1 MDINSKMQQMNNF
14 SGGMNSD
21 TSDAY
26 LKSDSYRL
34 AQNLRYITN
43 NEENSGEMHII
54 EGGLEKFR
62 FDEDVVA
69 MGDIRDY
76 GVAITK
82 DLNGYFSIW
91 RIDHN
96 SDDETPIRIFGPCSE
111 TLANNYTDK
120 ISINLNYEAS
130 DNIKLYIADG
140 QHPIMLI
147 NIAEENEEVPT
158 NFDYISSHPRCLLET
173 PIFCGLTSGT
183 LEGGVYQYA
192 YRLYNKYK
200 QASELSPVT
209 KLIPLHTGPVMFT
222 EGKNINGCE
231 EGKPSGKGVQLKL
244 QIPDSS
250 FDRYLVYRIKY
261 IENGQVPTVELIA
274 DSKIYDTDEVIFID
288 NGQSALDTLTLEEF
302 NSVSG
307 IHIIP
312 KVIESKEGWMFA
324 SNIKTDNVLDSDPN
338 VKEWDAR
345 AYRYDPEGNTK
356 IYDYSNRS
364 DVIEFSLEQLK
375 NGEIDV
381 PEEFD
386 CYNPFNDINE
396 DFPDFVGYWYAPC
409 IENSSD
415 LVYGGAGKHITWN
428 FITTHVTGD
437 SCISGEDDT
446 YYGDAGTA
454 YNYISLNSNTTQ
466 KQFKKWYIYGKS
478 STHTSTFE
486 RESWNNTVNNN
497 DTYANPVISYE
508 FKSLR
513 RNELYRFGII
523 FYNDKGETSSVK
535 WIADIRTPKI
545 SECATFVSHY
555 GPEGKDK
562 QYDLSTR
569 PLGIEFK
576 VENLPDGV
584 VGYEIVRCSR
594 GYGDIATVSQGVLNK
609 PSIQYKRQTDHK
621 TYLPLM
627 PTGWITTGSLN
638 HKISY
643 NGTEGTKIFEIQE
656 STGQNYPLG
665 YGWQAYNYNIKA
677 LTQTVNSQGQTEKSL
692 EYITQINNDTFEFI
706 SPEVNYQNQSIRD
719 VLVSGTRIH
728 PEMFLFGCAY
738 NHADSDEAD
747 YRHKYASSFES
758 PLGIM
763 NAHNGSIIY
772 QDTEYGETFGSME
785 FMPYGMMLFLGPKY
799 TTLCASMESGDTKK
813 VNDNTLQSSDKG
825 LYVDDVN
832 FTPHTQDSLRIGCER
847 AVSVPNTFVQQLLY
861 HENPATSSSTN
872 ENIDDY
878 YYSDHYSYIK
888 LYEQSQDVLT
898 KRNDYSLLYFNPYT
912 TRSRDEGESI
922 DYLNLRSSNNRSF
935 DIKDLTYNNTHGWDG
950 FVSRDIKDGDDVD
963 TFTYQD
969 FLSPIGD
976 KNHLDWIISSLYGIK
991 IKNFPDLDDGQH
1003 TGAWELSGLIG
1014 PSDRC
1019 ALLQLDISDYKFSQ
1033 TVAAFSRKA
1042 KDRNTGYITDKKA
1055 PESEVNGMTLDR
1067 VYIPNPED
1075 DQLNFVNVYR
1085 ESMLGTYLC
1094 NIRHDVIPYG
1104 GHSYQDRR
1112 LSIYS
1117 SYGDFVIRTGESN
1130 VSQVFDGDCYI
1141 QPFEYVSM
1149 HRGYFYDLKYYRNHT
1164 IVYSIPVETNINLA
1178 YTYGSE
1184 FSKVKNVN
1192 LQVDATNVNNVFVQQ
1207 DDMYVYNSVYSQ
1219 NSASRLHASMIT
1231 DEDVDINVY
1240 DYRTYYSD
1248 TKINNEYIDSWLK
1261 YRSSNYLDV
1270 DTRFG
1275 AISGLRLFHN
1285 QLVYWQEEATGVF
1298 SVNER
1303 ALVDNAIET
1312 NAPLQLG
1319 TGGTLARYDYLAT
1332 SNGMRLDELCDTQ
1345 SDTTLYWWDHDK
1357 AEICAYAGE
1366 RTVVSLSKIKNVQNF
1381 INDRKIEQR
1390 LSECPYLT
1398 FDKKYSE
1405 LIANV
1410 TDGTAE
1416 NAGSLVYSEVTQ
1428 QFVGLYNIHPTY
1440 GMRFSDSLYMS
1451 DNSIV
1456 GRWNT
1461 FKDYASSWLDAS
1473 LTPYLKYP
1481 VNNSF
1486 QEVKVFDNMR
1496 IGGRLYQHEKSNL
1509 RNTNYLSKIKFTF
1522 STPLKQKSSC
1532 NGSSLTNAEYDYRL
1546 AIPRNNNDAFGGRM
1560 RGKTMETEISSTS
1573 NSMDFSLQYVITK
1586 YRISWS

>member
-1 MDINSKMQQMNNF
+1 MDINSQMQQLNNF

-54 EGGLEKFR
+54 EGGLEQFR
-62 FDEDVVA
+62 FNEEVVA

-82 DLNGYFSIW
+82 DLDGKFSIW

-96 SDDETPIRIFGPCSE
+96 SDDETPKLIFGPCEE

-147 NIAEENEEVPT
+147 NIMEENEEVPT
-158 NFDYISSHPRCLLET
+158 DFDYISSRPDCLLDT
-173 PIFCGLTSGT
+173 PIFCGLVSGT

-200 QASELSPVT
+200 QASEMSPVT
-209 KLIPLHTGPVMFT
+209 KLIPVHTGSVLFVD
-222 EGKNINGCE
+222 GKQIDGCE
-231 EGKPSGKGVQLKL
+231 EGKPSGKGIQLKL
-244 QIPDSS
+244 KMPENSS

-261 IENGQVPTVELIA
+261 IENGQVPTVELIS
-274 DSKIYDTDEVIFID
+274 DSKIYNESQITFID
-288 NGQSALDTLTLEEF
+288 SGQSALDTLTLEEF
-302 NSVSG
+302 NSVTG

-312 KVIESKEGWMFA
+312 KIIESKEGWMFA
-324 SNIKTDNVLDSDPN
+324 SNIKTDDALDADPE

-345 AYRYDPEGNTK
+345 AYRFDPTGNTI
-356 IYDYSNRS
+356 IYDYANHNNSIS
-364 DVIEFSLEQLK
+364 FSMG
-375 NGEIDV
+375 NIPDV

-386 CYNPFNDINE
+386 CYNPSNDINQ
-396 DFPDFVGYWYAPC
+396 DFSDFIGYFYAPR
-409 IENSSD
+409 IGGSSNE
-415 LVYGGAGKHITWN
+415 LVYGGIGKNIQWN

-437 SCISGEDDT
+437 SCVSGEEDT

-454 YNYISLNSNTTQ
+454 YNYISLDSKQNT
-466 KQFKKWYIYGKS
+466 KQFKKWYIYGQS
-478 STHTSTFE
+478 SNEPGSFE
-486 RESWNNTVNNN
+486 RESWNNTSNDN

-513 RNELYRFGII
+513 RNELYRYGII
-523 FYNDKGETSSVK
+523 LYNSKGETSSVK

-545 SECATFVSHY
+545 SESCTFVSHY
-555 GPEGKDK
+555 GPEGTH
-562 QYDLSTR
+562 YDLSTR

-576 VENLPDGV
+576 VSNLPKNV

-594 GYGDIATVSQGVLNK
+594 GFGDIATVSQGVLNK
-609 PSIQYKRQTDHK
+609 PSIQYKRQTDYQ
-621 TYLPLM
+621 TNLPLM
-627 PTGWITTGSLN
+627 ATGWITTGGLYHSPWPTN
-638 HKISY
+638 
-643 NGTEGTKIFEIQE
+643 KIFNVDAAWF
-656 STGQNYPLG
+656 SDYPLA
-665 YGWQAYNYNIKA
+665 YKWQAFNYNIKGFVEHTDDDNITVNESEY
-677 LTQTVNSQGQTEKSL
+677 LTQV
-692 EYITQINNDTFEFI
+692 NNDTFEFI
-706 SPEVNYQNQSIRD
+706 SPEVSYQNQSIRD
-719 VLVSGTRIH
+719 VLTSSTKIH
-728 PEMFLFGCAY
+728 PEMFLFGCAC
-738 NHADSDEAD
+738 NQDTAEND
-747 YRHKYASSFES
+747 YRHKYDAGRYISAVSNETS
-758 PLGIM
+758 GIYV
-763 NAHNGSIIY
+763 GDISYDRLI
-772 QDTEYGETFGSME
+772 FS
-785 FMPYGMMLFLGPKY
+785 GPKY
-799 TTLCASMESGDTKK
+799 TTLCASYVSQDEDQTKM
-813 VNDNTLQSSDKG
+813 SDGSEKG
-825 LYVDDVN
+825 LYIDDPYYN
-832 FTPHTQDSLRIGCER
+832 I
-847 AVSVPNTFVQQLLY
+847 
-861 HENPATSSSTN
+861 SSSNNVVSPFARVVQIPNMFVYSFLYSETPIQTIYQGN
-872 ENIDDY
+872 NIDNN
-878 YYSDHYSYIK
+878 YYSNHYSYIK
-888 LYEQSQDVLT
+888 LYEQSQDVII
-898 KRNDYSLLYFNPYT
+898 KKNDYSLLYCNHG
-912 TRSRDEGESI
+912 SDRDNGTQVESVN
-922 DYLNLRSSNNRSF
+922 YLNLRGSSNKSF
-935 DIKDLTYNNTHGWDG
+935 NIKDLTYNTTHSWDG
-950 FVSRDIKDGDDVD
+950 FATYDSEHDTDVFSYTD
-963 TFTYQD
+963 Y
-969 FLSPIGD
+969 LSPIGD

-991 IKNFPDLDDGQH
+991 IKEGYDLDDSQEKP
-1003 TGAWELSGLIG
+1003 AWSLGGLMG

-1019 ALLQLDISDYKFSQ
+1019 ALIQLDNKRGDLMQ
-1033 TVAAFSRKA
+1033 TVAAFTRKGKDSRGYIQ
-1042 KDRNTGYITDKKA
+1042 DRNA
-1055 PESEVNGMTLDR
+1055 PTSPILGTTLDR
-1067 VYIPNPED
+1067 VCMPDPNIFQTEPPTGT
-1075 DQLNFVNVYR
+1075 FVNVFR

-1094 NIRHDVIPYG
+1094 NIRHEVIPYG
-1104 GHSYQDRR
+1104 GYTYQDRQ
-1112 LSIYS
+1112 LNTYS
-1117 SYGDFVIRTGESN
+1117 SYGDFVRVDGESN

-1149 HRGYFYDLKYYRNHT
+1149 HRGYYHRLKYYRNHT
-1164 IVYSIPVETNINLA
+1164 VVYSIPVETNINLA

-1192 LQVDATNVNNVFVQQ
+1192 LQVDATNVNNVFIQQ

-1219 NSASRLHASMIT
+1219 NSISRLHASMIT
-1231 DEDVDINVY
+1231 DEDVDIDTY

-1248 TKINNEYIDSWLK
+1248 TKINNEYIDSWIK

-1303 ALVDNAIET
+1303 ALIDSAIET

-1345 SDTTLYWWDHDK
+1345 SDSTLYWWDHDK

-1416 NAGSLVYSEVTQ
+1416 NSGSLIYSEITQ

-1440 GMRFSDSLYMS
+1440 GMRFSDSIYMS
-1451 DNSIV
+1451 DNNIV

-1461 FKDYASSWLDAS
+1461 FKDYVSTWLETS
-1473 LTPYLKYP
+1473 LTPYLKFP
-1481 VNNSF
+1481 VNDTM

-1496 IGGRLYQHEKSNL
+1496 LGGRLYQHLKTDL
-1509 RNTNYLSKIKFTF
+1509 RDTGYLSPIKFVF
-1522 STPLKQKSSC
+1522 RTPLKQKSSC
-1532 NGSSLTNAEYDYRL
+1532 NGSSLTNVEYDYRL
-1546 AIPRNNNDAFGGRM
+1546 AIPRNNNDAYGSRM
-1560 RGKTMETEISSTS
+1560 RGKTMEVELSSIS

>member
-1 MDINSKMQQMNNF
+1 MDINSQMQQLNNF

-54 EGGLEKFR
+54 EGGLEQFR
-62 FDEDVVA
+62 FDEEVVA

-82 DLNGYFSIW
+82 DLNGKFSIW

-96 SDDETPIRIFGPCSE
+96 SNDETPKRIFGPCSE

-147 NIAEENEEVPT
+147 NIMEENEEIPT
-158 NFDYISSHPRCLLET
+158 DFDYISSRPDCLLDT
-173 PIFCGLTSGT
+173 PIFCGLVSGV

-200 QASELSPVT
+200 QASEMSPVT
-209 KLIPLHTGPVMFT
+209 KLIPVHMGSAMFAD
-222 EGKNINGCE
+222 GKQIDGCE
-231 EGKPSGKGVQLKL
+231 EGKPSGKGIQLKL
-244 QIPDSS
+244 NIPENSS

-261 IENGQVPTVELIA
+261 VENGQVPTVELIS
-274 DSKIYDTDEVIFID
+274 DSKLYNNSQITFID
-288 NGQSALDTLTLEEF
+288 SGQSALDTLTLEEF
-302 NSVSG
+302 NSITG

-312 KVIESKEGWMFA
+312 KIIESKEGWMFA
-324 SNIKTDNVLDSDPN
+324 SNIKTDDELDSDPEI
-338 VKEWDAR
+338 KAWDAR
-345 AYRYDPEGNTK
+345 AYRFKHDGSTT
-356 IYDYSNRS
+356 IYDYVDSNNFIS
-364 DVIEFSLEQLK
+364 FSIE
-375 NGEIDV
+375 NIPDI

-386 CYNPFNDINE
+386 CYSPYNNINE
-396 DFPDFVGYWYAPC
+396 EFIRSDYKYAPC
-409 IENSSD
+409 IEDSSQM
-415 LVYGGAGKHITWN
+415 VYGGAGKNITWN

-446 YYGDAGTA
+446 YYHDAGTA
-454 YNYISLNSNTTQ
+454 YNYISLDSRQNTN
-466 KQFKKWYIYGKS
+466 QFKKWYVCDQPNIEPGS
-478 STHTSTFE
+478 FE
-486 RESWNNTVNNN
+486 RESWNNTSNNN

-513 RNELYRFGII
+513 RNELYRYGII
-523 FYNDKGETSSVK
+523 LYNNKGETSSVK
-535 WIADIRTPKI
+535 WIADIRTPSI
-545 SECATFVSHY
+545 SESCTFVSHY
-555 GPEGKDK
+555 GPEGPDK

-576 VENLPDGV
+576 VSNLPEGV

-594 GYGDIATVSQGVLNK
+594 GFGDIATISQGVLNK
-609 PSIQYKRQTDHK
+609 PSIQYKRQSDYK
-621 TYLPLM
+621 TNLPLM
-627 PTGWITTGSLN
+627 PTGWITTGGLRHSV
-638 HKISY
+638 KPTYS
-643 NGTEGTKIFEIQE
+643 IFDVQADW
-656 STGQNYPLG
+656 GGGDYPLA
-665 YGWQAYNYNIKA
+665 YGFQAFNYNIKA
-677 LTQTVNSQGQTEKSL
+677 IVKREDSGSTTYKS
-692 EYITQINNDTFEFI
+692 EYITQINNDVFEFI

-719 VLVSGTRIH
+719 VLTSSTKIS

-738 NHADSDEAD
+738 NHDTPEND
-747 YRHKYASSFES
+747 YRHKYDERE
-758 PLGIM
+758 GIT
-763 NAHNGSIIY
+763 AGYGI
-772 QDTEYGETFGSME
+772 TAEYGNSEETILYNRLIF
-785 FMPYGMMLFLGPKY
+785 PGPKY
-799 TTLCASMESGDTKK
+799 TTLCASKIPYDNGFSSETAAESAQNG
-813 VNDNTLQSSDKG
+813 G
-825 LYVDDVN
+825 LYIDDEN
-832 FTPHTQDSLRIGCER
+832 YSTQNYENSFTRVVQI
-847 AVSVPNTFVQQLLY
+847 PNTFVYSFLY
-861 HENPATSSSTN
+861 SEKPANPGD
-872 ENIDDY
+872 NIDY
-878 YYSDHYSYIK
+878 NYYSDHYSYIK
-888 LYEQSQDVLT
+888 LYEQSQDVIT
-898 KRNDYSLLYFNPYT
+898 KKNDYSLLYCDYGSDRDGGTKAESVNYLDLRTSNKSFN
-912 TRSRDEGESI
+912 
-922 DYLNLRSSNNRSF
+922 
-935 DIKDLTYNNTHGWDG
+935 IKDLTYNTTHKWDG
-950 FVSRDIKDGDDVD
+950 FATYDSEHNSDILSYTD
-963 TFTYQD
+963 Y
-969 FLSPIGD
+969 LSPIGD
-976 KNHLDWIISSLYGIK
+976 KNHLDWIVSSLYGIK
-991 IKNFPDLDDGQH
+991 ILLASDLDDYQEQPGWRL
-1003 TGAWELSGLIG
+1003 GGLIG
-1014 PSDRC
+1014 PSDRY
-1019 ALLQLDISDYKFSQ
+1019 ALIQLDNKNGDLMQ
-1033 TVAAFSRKA
+1033 TVAAFTRKC
-1042 KDRNTGYITDKKA
+1042 KDEDGYGYIVDENA
-1055 PESEVNGMTLDR
+1055 PESPVSGTTLDR
-1067 VYIPNPED
+1067 VCIPNPASFD
-1075 DQLNFVNVYR
+1075 SNPSGTFVDVFR

-1104 GHSYQDRR
+1104 GYTHQDRQ
-1112 LSIYS
+1112 LNVYS
-1117 SYGDFVIRTGESN
+1117 SYGDFVRVTGESN

-1141 QPFEYVSM
+1141 QPFEYMSM
-1149 HRGYFYDLKYYRNHT
+1149 HRGYYYRLKYFRNHT

-1184 FSKVKNVN
+1184 FSKVRNVN
-1192 LQVDATNVNNVFVQQ
+1192 LQVDATNVNNIFVQQ

-1219 NSASRLHASMIT
+1219 NSTSRLHASMIT
-1231 DEDVDINVY
+1231 DDDVDINVY

-1248 TKINNEYIDSWLK
+1248 TKINNEYIDSWIK

-1303 ALVDNAIET
+1303 ALIDSAVET

-1332 SNGMRLDELCDTQ
+1332 SNGMKLDELCDTQ

-1366 RTVVSLSKIKNVQNF
+1366 KTVVSLSKIKNVQNF

-1410 TDGTAE
+1410 TDGTAK
-1416 NAGSLVYSEVTQ
+1416 NSGSLVYSEITQ

-1440 GMRFSDSLYMS
+1440 GMRFSDSIYMS
-1451 DNSIV
+1451 DKNMV

-1461 FKDYASSWLDAS
+1461 YKDYVSSWLNAS
-1473 LTPYLKYP
+1473 LTPYLKFP
-1481 VNNSF
+1481 VNDTM

-1496 IGGRLYQHEKSNL
+1496 IGGRLYQHQKSDL
-1509 RNTNYLSKIKFTF
+1509 RDTGYLSPIKFVF
-1522 STPLKQKSSC
+1522 HTPLKQKSSC
-1532 NGSSLTNAEYDYRL
+1532 NGSSLTNVEYDYRL
-1546 AIPRNNNDAFGGRM
+1546 AIPRNNNDAYGSRM
-1560 RGKTMETEISSTS
+1560 RGKTMEVELSSVS

>member
-375 NGEIDV
+375 NGKIDV

-545 SECATFVSHY
+545 SECTTFVSHY

-609 PSIQYKRQTDHK
+609 PSIQYKRQSDYK
-621 TYLPLM
+621 TNLPLM
-627 PTGWITTGSLN
+627 ATGWITTGGLHNSRMAG
-638 HKISY
+638 SR
-643 NGTEGTKIFEIQE
+643 IFNVDPAWQ
-656 STGQNYPLG
+656 SDYPLA
-665 YGWQAYNYNIKA
+665 YDWQAFNYNIKGFVEHTNNNNVTVNNSEY
-677 LTQTVNSQGQTEKSL
+677 LTQT
-692 EYITQINNDTFEFI
+692 NNDTFEFI

-719 VLVSGTRIH
+719 TLTSSTKIH

-738 NHADSDEAD
+738 NNGGTDAED
-747 YRHKYASSFES
+747 YRHKYSTDHLFATSHEQT
-758 PLGIM
+758 GVYVTWI
-763 NAHNGSIIY
+763 
-772 QDTEYGETFGSME
+772 
-785 FMPYGMMLFLGPKY
+785 PYDRLIFPGPKY
-799 TTLCASMESGDTKK
+799 TTLCSGRGSYDENQTTSDTG
-813 VNDNTLQSSDKG
+813 SEKG
-825 LYVDDVN
+825 LYIDDPYY
-832 FTPHTQDSLRIGCER
+832 TIP
-847 AVSVPNTFVQQLLY
+847 PNDNVISTFARVVQIPNMFIYSLLY
-861 HENPATSSSTN
+861 SERPIPTVNKDY
-872 ENIDDY
+872 NIDQDY
-878 YYSDHYSYIK
+878 YSNHYSYIK
-888 LYEQSQDVLT
+888 LYEQSQDVIT
-898 KRNDYSLLYFNPYT
+898 KKNDYSLLYCNHGSDRNNGT
-912 TRSRDEGESI
+912 QAESV
-922 DYLNLRSSNNRSF
+922 DYLNLRSSNNKSF
-935 DIKDLTYNNTHGWDG
+935 NIKDLTYNTTHSWDG
-950 FVSRDIKDGDDVD
+950 FATYDSEHDSD
-963 TFTYQD
+963 TFSYTDY
-969 FLSPIGD
+969 LSPIGD
-976 KNHLDWIISSLYGIK
+976 KNHLDWIVSSLYGIK
-991 IKNFPDLDDGQH
+991 IKEGYDLDDDQEDA
-1003 TGAWELSGLIG
+1003 AWTLGGLIG

-1019 ALLQLDISDYKFSQ
+1019 ALIQLDNKNGNLMQ
-1033 TVAAFSRKA
+1033 TVAAFTRKR
-1042 KDRNTGYITDKKA
+1042 KDRYGYIRDENA
-1055 PESEVNGMTLDR
+1055 PDSPVSGTTLDR
-1067 VYIPNPED
+1067 VCIPDPNVFQSNPPIGT
-1075 DQLNFVNVYR
+1075 FVNVFR
-1085 ESMLGTYLC
+1085 ESMFGTYLC
-1094 NIRHDVIPYG
+1094 NVRHDVIPYG
-1104 GHSYQDRR
+1104 GYTYQDRC
-1112 LSIYS
+1112 LNTYS
-1117 SYGDFVIRTGESN
+1117 SYGDFVIRSGESN

-1141 QPFEYVSM
+1141 QPFEYMSM
-1149 HRGYFYDLKYYRNHT
+1149 HRGYYHRLKYYRNHT

-1509 RNTNYLSKIKFTF
+1509 RDTDYLSKIKFTF

>member
-1 MDINSKMQQMNNF
+1 MDINSQMQQLNNF

-54 EGGLEKFR
+54 EGGLEQFR
-62 FDEDVVA
+62 FNEEVVA

-82 DLNGYFSIW
+82 NLDGKFSIW

-96 SDDETPIRIFGPCSE
+96 SDNETPKLIFGPCEE

-147 NIAEENEEVPT
+147 NIMEENEEPPRD
-158 NFDYISSHPRCLLET
+158 FDYISSRPDCLLDT

-209 KLIPLHTGPVMFT
+209 KLIPLHTGSIKFT
-222 EGKNINGCE
+222 DGKSINGCE
-231 EGKPSGKGVQLKL
+231 EGKPSGKGIQLKL
-244 QIPDSS
+244 QIPDST

-261 IENGQVPTVELIA
+261 VENGQIPTIELIA
-274 DSKIYDTDEVIFID
+274 DSQIYDKGEVIFID
-288 NGQSALDTLTLEEF
+288 NGQSALDTLTVEEF
-302 NSVSG
+302 NSITG

-324 SNIKTDNVLDSDPN
+324 SNIKTDDALDTDPE
-338 VKEWDAR
+338 VKAWDAR
-345 AYRYDPEGNTK
+345 AYRYDDNYNAI
-356 IYDYSNRS
+356 IYDYADRNES
-364 DVIEFSLEQLK
+364 ITFSLDDIK
-375 NGEIDV
+375 NNNVVI

-386 CYNPFNDINE
+386 CYSPYNDINE
-396 DFPDFVGYWYAPC
+396 EFTNDFHKFAPC
-409 IENSSD
+409 IENPSYM
-415 LVYGGAGKHITWN
+415 VYGGAGKNVTWN

-437 SCISGEDDT
+437 SCVSGEEDT

-454 YNYISLNSNTTQ
+454 YNYISLDSSTTS
-466 KQFKKWYIYGKS
+466 KQFNKWYLYKDYNSI
-478 STHTSTFE
+478 TPSTFE
-486 RESWNNTVNNN
+486 RKSWNNTLNDN

-523 FYNDKGETSSVK
+523 FYNSKGETSSVK
-535 WIADIRTPKI
+535 WIADVRTPNMR
-545 SECATFVSHY
+545 ECQTFVSHY
-555 GPEGKDK
+555 GQGDQ

-576 VENLPDGV
+576 VENLPQCV

-594 GYGDIATVSQGVLNK
+594 GYADIATVSQGVLNK
-609 PSIQYKRQTDHK
+609 PSIQYRRQTDYK

-627 PTGWITTGSLN
+627 PTGWITTGSLQHQRVHN
-638 HKISY
+638 YQVFGVDAYY
-643 NGTEGTKIFEIQE
+643 N
-656 STGQNYPLG
+656 SDYPLA
-665 YGWQAYNYNIKA
+665 YGWQAFNYNIKA
-677 LTQTVNSQGQTEKSL
+677 LVSKQNSSGSEVQSL
-692 EYITQINNDTFEFI
+692 EYITQTNDDTFEFI
-706 SPEVNYQNQSIRD
+706 SPEINYLNQSSKDI
-719 VLVSGTRIH
+719 LKFGTKIQ
-728 PEMFLFGCAY
+728 PEMFLFGCSY
-738 NHADSDEAD
+738 NHQDNAEDD
-747 YRHKYASSFES
+747 YRHKFDEIRWIHIGAIAIPIRYCE
-758 PLGIM
+758 L
-763 NAHNGSIIY
+763 
-772 QDTEYGETFGSME
+772 
-785 FMPYGMMLFLGPKY
+785 LFPGPKY
-799 TTLCASMESGDTKK
+799 TTLCAALRSDDST
-813 VNDNTLQSSDKG
+813 VNDSNIRQGTSETG
-825 LYVDDVN
+825 LYIDDPYFNSNIEEFEFARSV
-832 FTPHTQDSLRIGCER
+832 Q
-847 AVSVPNTFVQQLLY
+847 VPNAFVWSLLY
-861 HENPATSSSTN
+861 SEQPRN
-872 ENIDDY
+872 ELHHDDHNIEPS

-888 LYEQSQDVLT
+888 LYEQSKEVIV
-898 KRNDYSLLYFNPYT
+898 KKHDYSLLYNKYGDARSAEGQRPYA
-912 TRSRDEGESI
+912 ESVVA
-922 DYLNLRSSNNRSF
+922 LNLDDPNIKNIN
-935 DIKDLTYNNTHGWDG
+935 IKDLTYNTTHSWDG
-950 FVSRDIKDGDDVD
+950 FARTTENGDQDV
-963 TFTYQD
+963 FTYLD
-969 FLSPIGD
+969 YLTPIGD
-976 KNHLDWIISSLYGIK
+976 KNHLDWIISNLYGMK
-991 IKNFPDLDDGQH
+991 IRESDDLDDDVESA
-1003 TGAWELSGLIG
+1003 AWPNGGIIG
-1014 PSDRC
+1014 PADRY
-1019 ALLQLDISDYKFSQ
+1019 ALIKLERSLAQ
-1033 TVAAFSRKA
+1033 TVATPTRKK
-1042 KDRNTGYITDKKA
+1042 KDQNGYITNQDA
-1055 PESEVNGMTLDR
+1055 PDTPGEGATLDR
-1067 VYIPNPED
+1067 ICIPFGQPVQDIQFGE
-1075 DQLNFVNVYR
+1075 FINVYR

-1104 GHSYQDRR
+1104 GYSYQDRR
-1112 LSIYS
+1112 LNTYS
-1117 SYGDFVIRTGESN
+1117 SYGDFVKIEGKSN

-1141 QPFEYVSM
+1141 QPFEYMSM
-1149 HRGYFYDLKYYRNHT
+1149 HRGYYHVLPYYRNHT
-1164 IVYSIPVETNINLA
+1164 IIYSIPVETNINLA

-1184 FSKVKNVN
+1184 FSKVRNVN
-1192 LQVDATNVNNVFVQQ
+1192 LQVDATNVNNVFIQQ

-1219 NSASRLHASMIT
+1219 NSTSRLHASMIT
-1231 DEDVDINVY
+1231 DEDVDINTY

-1248 TKINNEYIDSWLK
+1248 TKINNEYIDSWIK

-1303 ALVDNAIET
+1303 ALIDSAIET

-1345 SDTTLYWWDHDK
+1345 SDSTLYWWDHDK

-1416 NAGSLVYSEVTQ
+1416 NSGSLVYSEVTQ

-1440 GMRFSDSLYMS
+1440 GMRFSDSIYMS
-1451 DNSIV
+1451 DNNIV

-1461 FKDYASSWLDAS
+1461 FKDYMSTWLETS
-1473 LTPYLKYP
+1473 LTPYLKFP
-1481 VNNSF
+1481 VNDTM

-1496 IGGRLYQHEKSNL
+1496 IGGRLYQHLKSNL
-1509 RNTNYLSKIKFTF
+1509 RDTGYLSPIKFVF
-1522 STPLKQKSSC
+1522 RTPLKQKSNC
-1532 NGSSLTNAEYDYRL
+1532 DGRSLTNVEYDYRL
-1546 AIPRNNNDAFGGRM
+1546 AIPRNNNDAYGSRM
-1560 RGKTMETEISSTS
+1560 RGKTMEVELSSIS

>member
-1 MDINSKMQQMNNF
+1 MDINSQMQQLNNF

-54 EGGLEKFR
+54 EGGLEQFR
-62 FDEDVVA
+62 FNEEVVA

-82 DLNGYFSIW
+82 DLDGKFSIW

-96 SDDETPIRIFGPCSE
+96 SDDETPKLIFGPCEE

-147 NIAEENEEVPT
+147 NIMEENEEIPT
-158 NFDYISSHPRCLLET
+158 DFDYISSSPKCLLDT

-183 LEGGVYQYA
+183 LDGGVYQYA

-209 KLIPLHTGPVMFT
+209 KLIPLHTGSVKFAD
-222 EGKNINGCE
+222 GKSINGCE
-231 EGKPSGKGVQLKL
+231 EGKPSGKGIQLKL
-244 QIPDSS
+244 QIPDST
-250 FDRYLVYRIKY
+250 FDRYLIYRIKY
-261 IENGQVPTVELIA
+261 IENGQVPTIELIA
-274 DSKIYDTDEVIFID
+274 DSQIYDENEVIFID
-288 NGQSALDTLTLEEF
+288 NGQTALDTLTLEEF
-302 NSVSG
+302 NSITG

-312 KVIESKEGWMFA
+312 KIIESKEGWMFA
-324 SNIKTDNVLDSDPN
+324 SNIKTDDALDTDPE

-345 AYRYDPEGNTK
+345 AYRYDDNNNAV
-356 IYDYSNRS
+356 IYDYANRNES
-364 DVIEFSLEQLK
+364 ITFSLDDIK
-375 NGEIDV
+375 NGSVVV

-386 CYNPFNDINE
+386 CYSPYNDINE
-396 DFPDFVGYWYAPC
+396 EFTNDFHKYAPC
-409 IENSSD
+409 IENPSYM
-415 LVYGGAGKHITWN
+415 VYGGAGKNVTWN

-437 SCISGEDDT
+437 SCVSGEKDT
-446 YYGDAGTA
+446 YYDDAGTA
-454 YNYISLNSNTTQ
+454 YNYISLDSSTTS
-466 KQFKKWYIYGKS
+466 KQFNKWYLYKDYNS
-478 STHTSTFE
+478 VAPSTFE
-486 RESWNNTVNNN
+486 RKSWNNTLNNN

-535 WIADIRTPKI
+535 WIADIRTPNMR
-545 SECATFVSHY
+545 ECQTFVSHY
-555 GPEGKDK
+555 GQGSE

-576 VENLPDGV
+576 VENLPSSV
-584 VGYEIVRCSR
+584 AGYEIVRCSR
-594 GYGDIATVSQGVLNK
+594 GYADIATVSQGVLNK
-609 PSIQYKRQTDHK
+609 PSIQYKRQTDYK
-621 TYLPLM
+621 TSLPLM
-627 PTGWITTGSLN
+627 PTGWLTTGSLQ
-638 HKISY
+638 HQRFHTYEIFDVDAGY
-643 NGTEGTKIFEIQE
+643 NGD
-656 STGQNYPLG
+656 YPLA
-665 YGWQAYNYNIKA
+665 YGWQAFNYNVKGFVKKESSFGN
-677 LTQTVNSQGQTEKSL
+677 TTNTL
-692 EYITQINNDTFEFI
+692 EYITQTNDDTFEFI
-706 SPEVNYQNQSIRD
+706 SPEINYMNQSIRD
-719 VLVSGTRIH
+719 VLNFGTKIR

-738 NHADSDEAD
+738 NEDTEEED
-747 YRHKYASSFES
+747 YRRKFDAQGEIKVAQAL
-758 PLGIM
+758 PI
-763 NAHNGSIIY
+763 
-772 QDTEYGETFGSME
+772 YGEQTTDSIK
-785 FMPYGMMLFLGPKY
+785 YNQLLFIGPKY
-799 TTLCASMESGDTKK
+799 TTLCAPAAPEDTFVTDADIRQGED
-813 VNDNTLQSSDKG
+813 VNG
-825 LYVDDVN
+825 LYIDNPYHNVS
-832 FTPHTQDSLRIGCER
+832 TQPFARGVQI
-847 AVSVPNTFVQQLLY
+847 PNVFVYSLLY
-861 HENPATSSSTN
+861 SEHPIETVISPFDKVDPN
-872 ENIDDY
+872 
-878 YYSDHYSYIK
+878 YYSDHYSYVK
-888 LYEQSQDVLT
+888 LYEQSENIIVN
-898 KRNDYSLLYFNPYT
+898 KNDYTLLYNSYND
-912 TRSRDEGESI
+912 TRMGQQGDHSYAESVNV
-922 DYLNLRSSNNRSF
+922 LNLNNPEIGNV
-935 DIKDLTYNNTHGWDG
+935 DINDLTYNTTHTWDG
-950 FVSRDIKDGDDVD
+950 FARTTEDNDQDI
-963 TFTYQD
+963 FTYLD
-969 FLSPIGD
+969 YLTPIGD
-976 KNHLDWIISSLYGIK
+976 KNHLDWIVSNLYGMK
-991 IKNFPDLDDGQH
+991 IRPSSDDLDDD
-1003 TGAWELSGLIG
+1003 AEYAVWDKSGIIG
-1014 PSDRC
+1014 PADRY
-1019 ALLQLDISDYKFSQ
+1019 ALIKLERGLAQ
-1033 TVAAFSRKA
+1033 TVAAPTRKK
-1042 KDRNTGYITDKKA
+1042 KDQNGYIIDQDA
-1055 PESEVNGMTLDR
+1055 PDTPGEGATLDR
-1067 VYIPNPED
+1067 ICVPVGFPVQDIQFGE
-1075 DQLNFVNVYR
+1075 FVNVYR

-1104 GHSYQDRR
+1104 GYSYQDRC
-1112 LSIYS
+1112 LNTYS
-1117 SYGDFVIRTGESN
+1117 SYGDFVKVDGESN
-1130 VSQVFDGDCYI
+1130 ISQVFDGDCYI

-1149 HRGYFYDLKYYRNHT
+1149 HRGYYHVLPYFRNHT

-1184 FSKVKNVN
+1184 FSKVRNVN

-1219 NSASRLHASMIT
+1219 NSTSRLHASMIT
-1231 DEDVDINVY
+1231 DEDVDIDTY

-1248 TKINNEYIDSWLK
+1248 TKINNEYIDSWIK

-1303 ALVDNAIET
+1303 ALIDSAIET

-1345 SDTTLYWWDHDK
+1345 SDSTLYWWDHDK

-1416 NAGSLVYSEVTQ
+1416 NSGSLVYSEITQ

-1451 DNSIV
+1451 DNNIV

-1461 FKDYASSWLDAS
+1461 FKDYVSAWLETS
-1473 LTPYLKYP
+1473 LTPYLKFP
-1481 VNNSF
+1481 VNDTM

-1496 IGGRLYQHEKSNL
+1496 IGGRLYQHLKSDL
-1509 RNTNYLSKIKFTF
+1509 RDTGYLSPIKFVF
-1522 STPLKQKSSC
+1522 RTPLKQKSNC
-1532 NGSSLTNAEYDYRL
+1532 DGSSLTNVEYDYRL
-1546 AIPRNNNDAFGGRM
+1546 AIPRNNNDAYGSRM
-1560 RGKTMETEISSTS
+1560 RGKTMEVELSSIS

>member
-1 MDINSKMQQMNNF
+1 MDINSQMQQLNNF

-54 EGGLEKFR
+54 EGGLEQFR
-62 FDEDVVA
+62 FNEEVVA

-82 DLNGYFSIW
+82 NLDGKFSIW

-96 SDDETPIRIFGPCSE
+96 SDDETPKRIFGPCEE

-147 NIAEENEEVPT
+147 NIMEENEEIPT
-158 NFDYISSHPRCLLET
+158 DFDYISSRPDCLLDT
-173 PIFCGLTSGT
+173 PIFCGLVSGT

-200 QASELSPVT
+200 QASEMSPVT
-209 KLIPLHTGPVMFT
+209 KLIPVHTGSVLFVD
-222 EGKNINGCE
+222 GKQIDGCE

-244 QIPDSS
+244 KIPENSS

-261 IENGQVPTVELIA
+261 IENGQVPTVELIS
-274 DSKIYDTDEVIFID
+274 DSKIYNESQITFID
-288 NGQSALDTLTLEEF
+288 SGQSALDTLTLEEF
-302 NSVSG
+302 NSVTG

-312 KVIESKEGWMFA
+312 KIIESKEGWMFA
-324 SNIKTDNVLDSDPN
+324 SNIKTDDALDADPE

-345 AYRYDPEGNTK
+345 AYRFFPDENGNLKTT
-356 IYDYSNRS
+356 IYDYANRDNS
-364 DVIEFSLEQLK
+364 ITFSV
-375 NGEIDV
+375 NSIPDI

-386 CYNPFNDINE
+386 CYNPTNDINE
-396 DFPDFVGYWYAPC
+396 DFPDFAGYLYAPR
-409 IENSSD
+409 IGGNPSD
-415 LVYGGAGKHITWN
+415 LVYGGIGKNIQWN

-437 SCISGEDDT
+437 SCISGEEDT

-454 YNYISLNSNTTQ
+454 YNYISLDSKQNT
-466 KQFKKWYIYGKS
+466 KQFKKWYIYGQS
-478 STHTSTFE
+478 SNEPGSFE
-486 RESWNNTVNNN
+486 RESWNNTSNNN

-513 RNELYRFGII
+513 RNELYRYGII
-523 FYNDKGETSSVK
+523 LYNSKGETSSVK

-545 SECATFVSHY
+545 SESCTFVSHY

-576 VENLPDGV
+576 VSNLPSSV

-594 GYGDIATVSQGVLNK
+594 GYSDIATVSQGVLNK
-609 PSIQYKRQTDHK
+609 PSIQYKRQTDYQ
-621 TYLPLM
+621 TNLPLM
-627 PTGWITTGSLN
+627 ATGWITTGGLYHSPWPGKN
-638 HKISY
+638 
-643 NGTEGTKIFEIQE
+643 KIFNADASWPED
-656 STGQNYPLG
+656 YPLA
-665 YGWQAYNYNIKA
+665 YGWQAFNYNIKGFVEHTNNNTSVNNLEY
-677 LTQTVNSQGQTEKSL
+677 LTQT
-692 EYITQINNDTFEFI
+692 NNDTFEFI
-706 SPEVNYQNQSIRD
+706 SPEVSYQNQSIRD
-719 VLVSGTRIH
+719 VLTSATKIH
-728 PEMFLFGCAY
+728 PQMLLFGCAH
-738 NHADSDEAD
+738 NEDTVEQD
-747 YRHKYASSFES
+747 YRHKYLPNNEQLIVTSSEKT
-758 PLGIM
+758 GIY
-763 NAHNGSIIY
+763 IDY
-772 QDTEYGETFGSME
+772 
-785 FMPYGMMLFLGPKY
+785 MPYNRLIFPGPKY
-799 TTLCASMESGDTKK
+799 TTLCAARISKDDDQTTSATGSEAGLYIDDPYYTIPS
-813 VNDNTLQSSDKG
+813 DNTINSFARVVQ
-825 LYVDDVN
+825 
-832 FTPHTQDSLRIGCER
+832 I
-847 AVSVPNTFVQQLLY
+847 PNDFIYSLLY
-861 HENPATSSSTN
+861 SEQPIPSVV
-872 ENIDDY
+872 EERNIDQDY
-878 YYSDHYSYIK
+878 YSNHYSYIK
-888 LYEQSQDVLT
+888 LYEQSLDVIT
-898 KRNDYSLLYFNPYT
+898 KKNDYSLLYCNYGSDRNGGT
-912 TRSRDEGESI
+912 QAESV
-922 DYLNLRSSNNRSF
+922 DYLNLRSSNNKSF
-935 DIKDLTYNNTHGWDG
+935 NIKDLTYNTTHSWDG
-950 FVSRDIKDGDDVD
+950 FATYDSEHDVD
-963 TFTYQD
+963 VFSYTDY
-969 FLSPIGD
+969 LSPIGD

-991 IKNFPDLDDGQH
+991 VMETYDLDDDEDEP
-1003 TGAWELSGLIG
+1003 AWSLGGLIG
-1014 PSDRC
+1014 PSDRY
-1019 ALLQLDISDYKFSQ
+1019 ALIQLDNKNGDLMQ
-1033 TVAAFSRKA
+1033 TVAAFTRKR
-1042 KDRNTGYITDKKA
+1042 KDNYGYIRDENA
-1055 PESEVNGMTLDR
+1055 PDSPVSGTTLDR
-1067 VYIPNPED
+1067 VCIPDPNVFQSDPPTGT
-1075 DQLNFVNVYR
+1075 FVNVFR

-1104 GHSYQDRR
+1104 GYTYQDRQ
-1112 LSIYS
+1112 LNTYS
-1117 SYGDFVIRTGESN
+1117 SYGDFVRVSGEN
-1130 VSQVFDGDCYI
+1130 NISQVFDGDCYI
-1141 QPFEYVSM
+1141 QPFEYMSM
-1149 HRGYFYDLKYYRNHT
+1149 HRGYYHRLKYFRNHT

-1184 FSKVKNVN
+1184 FSKVRNVN
-1192 LQVDATNVNNVFVQQ
+1192 LQVDATNVNNVFIQQ

-1219 NSASRLHASMIT
+1219 NSTSRLHASMIT

-1248 TKINNEYIDSWLK
+1248 TKINNEYIDSWIK

-1332 SNGMRLDELCDTQ
+1332 SNGMKLDELCDTQ
-1345 SDTTLYWWDHDK
+1345 SDSTLYWWDHDK

-1416 NAGSLVYSEVTQ
+1416 NSGSLVYSEITQ

-1440 GMRFSDSLYMS
+1440 GMRFSDSIYMS
-1451 DNSIV
+1451 DNNIV

-1461 FKDYASSWLDAS
+1461 FKDYVSTWLETS
-1473 LTPYLKYP
+1473 LTPYLKFP
-1481 VNNSF
+1481 VNDTM

-1496 IGGRLYQHEKSNL
+1496 IGGRLYQHLKSDL
-1509 RNTNYLSKIKFTF
+1509 RDTGYLSPIKFVF
-1522 STPLKQKSSC
+1522 RTPLKQKSNC
-1532 NGSSLTNAEYDYRL
+1532 DGRSLTNVEYDYRL
-1546 AIPRNNNDAFGGRM
+1546 AIPRNNNDAYGSRM
-1560 RGKTMETEISSTS
+1560 RGKTMEVELSSIS